1 MNNQEITRKQDYVV
15 CLIIEFFIY
24 SVVGWAF
31 ETLYCSLVEQQLVER
46 GFLFGPYC
54 PIYGFAVVAAILL
67 FGRIKNNVVLA
78 VASALT
84 VTIVEFFTSLALEVL
99 YHWRWWDYSNL
110 PLNLDGRICLF
121 ASIFFG
127 LGTLLAVRVLH
138 PTLQEKLILVPSSI
152 RLVIAIGIIALLFA
166 DLIITHI
173 GLWAIRDTL
182 DGLYNMISE
191 SAQAAYTTVMQ

>member
-1 MNNQEITRKQDYVV
+1 MNNQEIARKQDYVV
-15 CLIIEFFIY
+15 CLIIEFFIF
-24 SVVGWAF
+24 SVAGWAF
-31 ETLYCSLVEQQLVER
+31 ETLYCSIVEQHLVER

-84 VTIVEFFTSLALEVL
+84 VTVVEFFTSLALEVL

-138 PTLQEKLILVPSSI
+138 PALREKLTCVPSSI
-152 RLVIAIGIIALLFA
+152 RLVVAIGIIALLFA